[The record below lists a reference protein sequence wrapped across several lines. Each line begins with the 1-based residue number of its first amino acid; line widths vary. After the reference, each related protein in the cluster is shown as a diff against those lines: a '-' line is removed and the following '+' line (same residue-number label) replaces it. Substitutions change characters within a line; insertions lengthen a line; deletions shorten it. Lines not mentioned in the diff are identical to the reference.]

1 MTKPFQFGFIIG
13 RFQPVHRGHEKLID
27 AALAIAERVLVVI
40 GSAQESGT
48 ARNPFTAGEREQ
60 WLRCIYGER
69 IHVLALP
76 DLTNEN
82 DHSRSWGDY
91 LLNAVEC
98 YGASQ
103 GWPALDLIIEGDE
116 NGRGSWFAEDRV
128 HRLGRLT
135 FPRPE
140 GALSATWLRTRIREG
155 REEAWERQVHPALI
169 ESYRELRGRLLA
181 LRDLS

>member
-48 ARNPFTAGEREQ
+48 ARNPFAANEREQ
-60 WLRCIYGER
+60 WLRRIYGDR

-91 LLNAVEC
+91 LLHAVDS

-103 GWPALDLIIEGDE
+103 RWPALDLIIEGEE
-116 NGRGSWFAEDRV
+116 NGRGSWFGEERAL
-128 HRLGRLT
+128 RLGRLT
-135 FPRPE
+135 FPRQE
-140 GALSATWLRTRIREG
+140 GALSATWLRTMIREG
-155 REEAWERQVHPALI
+155 REESWARKVHPVLI
-169 ESYRELRGRLLA
+169 ESYRELQDRLLA
-181 LRDLS
+181 LRDLP